1 MAVGIDSVGE
11 RRTFNRNIHR
21 KFREIQGNL
30 CRSEISSAESE
41 SVAADDSFPAAG
53 REVDVFFPRADSEDI
68 TCSELVIDQMSVLTH
83 FLWAVGGKKKKTC
96 DQFQLHF
103 LAETTREASNEP

>member
-11 RRTFNRNIHR
+11 RRTFNRNIHG
-21 KFREIQGNL
+21 KFMEIQGNL

-41 SVAADDSFPAAG
+41 SVAAGDSFPAAG

-68 TCSELVIDQMSVLTH
+68 TCSKLVIDQMSVLTH
-83 FLWAVGGKKKKTC
+83 FLWAVGGGK
-96 DQFQLHF
+96 Q
-103 LAETTREASNEP
+103 NM